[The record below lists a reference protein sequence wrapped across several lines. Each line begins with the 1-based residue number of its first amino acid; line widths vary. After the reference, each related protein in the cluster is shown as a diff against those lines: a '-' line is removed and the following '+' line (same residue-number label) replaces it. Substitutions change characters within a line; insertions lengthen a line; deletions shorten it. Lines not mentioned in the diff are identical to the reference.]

1 MRFPPPL
8 RFFFPGLIVAFG
20 LAMIA
25 VNTWWGS
32 HQAPLPAHGP
42 SLRKDVV
49 FQTAALLSGGV
60 VMLVAF
66 HFLASRR
73 MDRLVEEAS
82 RIAAGKPPLDPV
94 TGADEIAH
102 VSRALHDASHRL
114 HQSGRD
120 IQNLK
125 TALDESA
132 IVAITDAQGRITYV
146 NDKFTEISRYPR
158 SELIGQ
164 DHRIINSGVHTSE
177 FFQDLWRTIGRGR
190 VWRGEICNRAK
201 DGSLY
206 WVFTT
211 IVPFLGPNG
220 KPEQYIAIRADI
232 TAQKM
237 AEGRLALLAR
247 ELDEK
252 NKELE
257 TLIYAASHD
266 LRSPLV
272 NVQGFAT
279 VIEDQVTTVQQ
290 MLSDAAQGRAPDPQ
304 AVEDANEEITRAI
317 QFITAGASKMDALL
331 RGLLLISRV
340 GRAAV
345 EVRPLDMNQLVNASL
360 AAMNFQLEGVN
371 AEVVVEPLPSCLADE
386 GLLGQVLSNL
396 FDNAI
401 RYHSPDRRL
410 KLHVSG
416 SLEGGRAVY
425 HVADNGIGIEP
436 EHRDKVFE
444 LFHRLNPRD
453 GSDGHG
459 LGLSIVR
466 RALDRMDG
474 QIGIVPDRH
483 PGTCFRI
490 SLPA

>member
-1 MRFPPPL
+1 
-8 RFFFPGLIVAFG
+8 
-20 LAMIA
+20 
-25 VNTWWGS
+25 
-32 HQAPLPAHGP
+32 
-42 SLRKDVV
+42 
-49 FQTAALLSGGV
+49 
-60 VMLVAF
+60 
-66 HFLASRR
+66 
-73 MDRLVEEAS
+73 
-82 RIAAGKPPLDPV
+82 
-94 TGADEIAH
+94 
-102 VSRALHDASHRL
+102 
-114 HQSGRD
+114 
-120 IQNLK
+120 
-125 TALDESA
+125 
-132 IVAITDAQGRITYV
+132 
-146 NDKFTEISRYPR
+146 
-158 SELIGQ
+158 
-164 DHRIINSGVHTSE
+164 
-177 FFQDLWRTIGRGR
+177 
-190 VWRGEICNRAK
+190 
-201 DGSLY
+201 
-206 WVFTT
+206 
-211 IVPFLGPNG
+211 
-220 KPEQYIAIRADI
+220 
-232 TAQKM
+232 
-237 AEGRLALLAR
+237 
-247 ELDEK
+247 
-252 NKELE
+252 
-257 TLIYAASHD
+257 
-266 LRSPLV
+266 
-272 NVQGFAT
+272 
-279 VIEDQVTTVQQ
+279 
-290 MLSDAAQGRAPDPQ
+290 
-304 AVEDANEEITRAI
+304 
-317 QFITAGASKMDALL
+317 MDALL